1 MLMHFFDA
9 PAACACLCMF
19 TMRTTLVSLPWLS
32 KTQAFT
38 LHLSFYKFLSESIK
52 EWYFPWD
59 DEYLQSVVKEK
70 QHSQQ
75 CQHRELQTIEEIA
88 DMLCLQEHWNTEFT
102 TSNTN
107 RENPACCFV
116 RLFELYQSTWCS
128 TSCFYLQPQK
138 NQQQDAGTPTIHLA
152 NTVACLCKQAGIQGH
167 KINHSLWATVA
178 SRLYQAGVD
187 EQLVMERT
195 GYRSLDGIRS
205 YQQTSEDLCQISQ
218 SQYVWVVILTL
229 WNKHR
234 QPFSHPP
241 PLNFSSPMF
250 NNCTVNFLVGSNPS
264 ESKHQRRAIVI
275 DTDWLT
281 EDNGEPC
288 ADSVLYTCY

>member
-59 DEYLQSVVKEK
+59 DEYLRSFVKEK

-88 DMLCLQEHWNTEFT
+88 DMLCLQEHWNTELT
-102 TSNTN
+102 TSNAN

-116 RLFELYQSTWCS
+116 RLFKLYQSTWCS

-178 SRLYQAGVD
+178 SHIKPAWMNNWWWRGLVIAALMAFAATSKRQKTCARYHKANMY
-187 EQLVMERT
+187 EQWSWHCETNTDSHSLILLHST
-195 GYRSLDGIRS
+195 FPLPRS
-205 YQQTSEDLCQISQ
+205 T
-218 SQYVWVVILTL
+218 
-229 WNKHR
+229 
-234 QPFSHPP
+234 
-241 PLNFSSPMF
+241 
-250 NNCTVNFLVGSNPS
+250 TVLSTFWLGLIQV
-264 ESKHQRRAIVI
+264 RASIKGGLL
-275 DTDWLT
+275 WLT
-281 EDNGEPC
+281 QTD
-288 ADSVLYTCY
+288 

>member
-1 MLMHFFDA
+1 MNTCKALWKRNNIYNSANIANYKQLRKLPTCCACRSTGTLSLLLAMQTEKTQHVVLFACSSCIKAPDA
-9 PAACACLCMF
+9 PPHAFICSHR
-19 TMRTTLVSLPWLS
+19 RT
-32 KTQAFT
+32 
-38 LHLSFYKFLSESIK
+38 
-52 EWYFPWD
+52 
-59 DEYLQSVVKEK
+59 
-70 QHSQQ
+70 
-75 CQHRELQTIEEIA
+75 
-88 DMLCLQEHWNTEFT
+88 
-102 TSNTN
+102 
-107 RENPACCFV
+107 
-116 RLFELYQSTWCS
+116 
-128 TSCFYLQPQK
+128 
-138 NQQQDAGTPTIHLA
+138 QQQDAGTPTIHLA

-195 GYRSLDGIRS
+195 GYRSLDCIRS

-218 SQYVWVVILTL
+218 SQYVWAVILTL